1 MSSDTPLLDF
11 DDWDRDIF
19 CMLGLPFDAE
29 SMQSAVDKI
38 RLSVTAKR
46 KVFLTTPNLNFVV
59 GSLHDVALRQ
69 SVINSNMV
77 VVDGMPLVL
86 VARLLGLPIMERV
99 AGASLF
105 EQLSQPASSLAKLK
119 VFFFGG
125 MQGVAKRAHDT
136 VNKFSLGMSS
146 IGYLDPGFKSV
157 EEMSIPAYITKINQA
172 APDFL
177 VVALG
182 AQKGQQWIDKNFQS
196 LSVPVVSHLGA
207 VINFSAGTVSRA
219 PKFIQKL
226 GLEWLWRIKEE
237 PYLWRRYYKDGLHFL
252 RLIAFNVL
260 PIAIYNHFK
269 YYSINNSSKGLM
281 TLSLP
286 ETGGALLILSGNF
299 HGSLADYNRQ
309 TMKNAFQKNMDVMI
323 DFTHADFLG
332 AGLIA
337 YLLILQQKL
346 KRQNRRLILLKLSA
360 MHKRLLKWHCV
371 NYLLD

>member
-11 DDWDRDIF
+11 DDWDRDVF
-19 CMLGLPFDAE
+19 CLLGLPFDAE
-29 SMQSAVDKI
+29 SMQSAVEKI

-59 GSLHDVALRQ
+59 GSLQDVALRQ

-86 VARLLGLPIMERV
+86 VARLLGLPIKERV

-105 EQLSQPASSLAKLK
+105 EQLSQPLPNHAKLR

-125 MQGVAKRAHDT
+125 MEGVAKKAHDT

-146 IGYLDPGFKSV
+146 MGYLDPGFKSV
-157 EEMSIPAYITKINQA
+157 EEMSIPDNITKINQA
-172 APDFL
+172 KPDFL

-219 PKFIQKL
+219 PKFIQKV

-237 PYLWRRYYKDGLHFL
+237 PYLWRRYYKDGLHFM
-252 RLIAFNVL
+252 RLIAFYVL
-260 PIAIYNHFK
+260 PIAVYQYCKH
-269 YYSINNSSKGLM
+269 YSMHHGSTGVMK
-281 TLSLP
+281 LSLP
-286 ETGGALLILSGNF
+286 ETGGTLLMLSGDF
-299 HGSLADYNRQ
+299 HGSLADHHRLA
-309 TMKNAFQKNMDVMI
+309 MKSAFQKNMDVMI
-323 DFTHADFLG
+323 DFSHAGFLG
-332 AGLIA
+332 AGLIG

-346 KRQNRRLILLKLSA
+346 KLQNRRLNLLNLSA
-360 MHKRLLKWHCV
+360 MHKRLLNWHCV
-371 NYLLD
+371 NYLFD